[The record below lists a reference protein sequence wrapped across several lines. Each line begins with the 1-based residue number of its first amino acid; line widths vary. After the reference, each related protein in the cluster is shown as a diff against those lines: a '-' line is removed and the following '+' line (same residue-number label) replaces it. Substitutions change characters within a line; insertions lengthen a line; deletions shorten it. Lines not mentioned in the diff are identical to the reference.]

1 MKIKHLLVLSFLF
14 SSQVCAETG
23 SILQDW
29 FWGPSL
35 KMNQINGKSVVF
47 GGLRGGWIMNHSY
60 GVGAGM
66 YFSLNK
72 FDAFDEV
79 STRDKSHN
87 ISFVYG
93 GFEAEYI
100 GKWKKRIHYTIHSLI
115 GFGSLSYGYTDY
127 DYRYRGDDFPY
138 DSFKSVGG
146 FSNGNTEDDDTGAS
160 DGLFVIEPSLNI
172 EVNITKKL
180 RFNTGVS
187 YRAVAGV
194 KLNGFDN
201 SDLSGFGASIV
212 FKSGQY
218 K

>member
-47 GGLRGGWIMNHSY
+47 GGLRGGCIMNHSY
-60 GVGAGM
+60 GIGAGM
-66 YFSLNK
+66 YFSINK
-72 FDAFDEV
+72 FDSPDEV
-79 STRDKSHN
+79 STYKSHDYR
-87 ISFVYG
+87 FFYG

-115 GFGSLSYGYTDY
+115 GFGSLSYGYTD
-127 DYRYRGDDFPY
+127 DDYRGDDFQY
-138 DSFKSVGG
+138 DSFKSVGV

-201 SDLSGFGASIV
+201 SDLSGFGVSIV
-212 FKSGQY
+212 FKIGQY